1 MSLFYLKKN
10 LGQVL
15 TPTCVADLL
24 TSEINLLQDRFN
36 FVADLGGGTGIL
48 TKSILAKNFGKNH
61 DIFEIDSDLVEI
73 LKNDKVLSQTNIYN
87 KDIFHINLSKYDL
100 VVSNPPFIQ
109 FQKNEKIREYG
120 DILFLEKMWS
130 EIKEG
135 GIFSFIVTNTFI
147 SNSKY
152 RDIRSKIL
160 SETSEFSAIELD
172 VFSYH
177 KAEVQSFIITGKRG
191 KVFNNKILLK
201 KSNIFGEIIDELELM
216 RKDALN
222 RMDISFY
229 KAINQLNSKLNLDAP
244 LLGDLISNI
253 ARGSKSHAYFKKK
266 SINVFHTTDFSKYE
280 NNIFFEKNN
289 IENEYKKACQGDI
302 LIPRVGTRCLNYSAY
317 VEGGNSIFTDCI
329 YRIRSEKK
337 YQDLLMRS
345 ISSPEGVL
353 WRKISAT
360 GSCAKHLTLDTLK
373 KMPLFSN

>member
-1 MSLFYLKKN
+1 MSLFYLKKD

-87 KDIFHINLSKYDL
+87 KDVFHINLSKYDL

-135 GIFSFIVTNTFI
+135 SIFSFIVTNTFI

-152 RDIRSKIL
+152 RNIRSKIL
-160 SETSEFSAIELD
+160 SETSEFSVIELD

-191 KVFNNKILLK
+191 KVFNNKIILK
-201 KSNIFGEIIDELELM
+201 KSNIFGEIVDELELM
-216 RKDALN
+216 RKDALI

-229 KAINQLNSKLNLDAP
+229 KAINQLNSKLNLDGP

-289 IENEYKKACQGDI
+289 IENEYKKAYQGDI

-373 KMPLFSN
+373 KMPLFF